1 MRRGHYKGEVRERG
15 FIGTFEIVPANK
27 AAAHSPGELAGR
39 VLRGVRPNA
48 HAMPH
53 ALLLLGRQLAGTLVE
68 HRSLAPSPPWAGR
81 DGEGRSGSKG
91 GEGPARGG
99 GLCRV
104 WRDANAVLHVLLL
117 GRWVVS

>member
-1 MRRGHYKGEVRERG
+1 VRRGHYKGEVRERG

-53 ALLLLGRQLAGTLVE
+53 ALLL
-68 HRSLAPSPPWAGR
+68 
-81 DGEGRSGSKG
+81 
-91 GEGPARGG
+91 
-99 GLCRV
+99 
-104 WRDANAVLHVLLL
+104 